1 MRPTLSYICYLV
13 GSFRAVWL
21 IYAISAGVYYCHPP
35 GQCRLISRPNC
46 LAIGSLHVSIL
57 FLSICTSIPAL
68 LDMDF
73 TSTRKQS
80 AVLGWTVL
88 GMLYVY
94 SDLCIR
100 TGVLIVYSCML
111 CALMR
116 MDCAFSFFGN
126 WRVDPVSASFSR
138 MLFSPL
144 EVSAEIVVTS
154 ISAASS
160 FHVDST
166 DRRQLSK
173 ESGMH
178 GLRRLKL
185 RSGSSSSSTS
195 NLNPANWVGKNAGH
209 NDAFVSLADGSRS
222 HERVKDLGHDDIKV
236 VKEVT
241 VEHRT

>member
-1 MRPTLSYICYLV
+1 M
-13 GSFRAVWL
+13 
-21 IYAISAGVYYCHPP
+21 IYSIAAWVYYCHPP
-35 GQCRLISRPNC
+35 GQCRIIGKTNC
-46 LAIGSLHVSIL
+46 LVIGILHIVIL
-57 FLSICTSIPAL
+57 ALTICTSVPAL
-68 LDMDF
+68 LDLDL
-73 TSTRKQS
+73 SLNRKKL
-80 AVLGWTVL
+80 AVLGWSVL
-88 GMLYVY
+88 VLLYVDMELW
-94 SDLCIR
+94 SATAML
-100 TGVLIVYSCML
+100 TMFSCFF

-126 WRVDPVSASFSR
+126 WQTDPVATSTSR

-144 EVSAEIVVTS
+144 EVAAEIIVTT

-160 FHVDST
+160 FHT
-166 DRRQLSK
+166 YQNDRRQLSK

-195 NLNPANWVGKNAGH
+195 NLNPANWVGKNTGR
-209 NDAFVSLADGSRS
+209 NDAFVSLADGSGS
-222 HERVKDLGHDDIKV
+222 NERVKDLGHDDIKV